1 MVPPAK
7 PGHRKRLPPDV
18 KRVVCPHLGTPVFRA
33 GCWGRPHATHRCWA
47 SGTPK
52 PISRGVQ
59 ARFCLNVAWA
69 RCPRLQVQ
77 RAFHFRQLVSLFSPT
92 YNDPL
97 LPPVGEL
104 APLIERSPSVSPA
117 LWGAA
122 LGPLAT
128 AVAVFSLLT
137 WQTFHWSTPALSQVN
152 SLPEAGTIAQN
163 ANVEE
168 NAAETA
174 FPLSE
179 PEKPSVPPVAPD
191 QTGGTGQIA
200 LAPATPTPTPA
211 PFVPVRAPEEPAP
224 APTLEPTPIVTPG
237 PFPPAATTPPTR
249 ILIPAIKVDAP
260 VVPVGAYY
268 VREGPYLVRYYQVAE
283 YAAGWHQDS
292 ALPGAPGNTVIAG
305 HNNMKGEVFRN
316 LSELEP
322 GDQVYLEA
330 DGRWYPYRVV
340 QRLLLREVGVPPEQQ
355 FENARWIAPTNDVR
369 LTLVSCW
376 PYETNT
382 HRVIVVAVPDGSQ

>member
-1 MVPPAK
+1 MS
-7 PGHRKRLPPDV
+7 
-18 KRVVCPHLGTPVFRA
+18 F
-33 GCWGRPHATHRCWA
+33 
-47 SGTPK
+47 
-52 PISRGVQ
+52 
-59 ARFCLNVAWA
+59 
-69 RCPRLQVQ
+69 
-77 RAFHFRQLVSLFSPT
+77 FRQPVSVLSSG
-92 YNDPL
+92 YRYPL
-97 LPPVGEL
+97 LPILGEL
-104 APLIERSPSVSPA
+104 TPFVEPSRSVSPA
-117 LWGAA
+117 LWGAT

-137 WQTFHWSTPALSQVN
+137 WQTLHWSTPVLSQVAN
-152 SLPEAGTIAQN
+152 LPEAGSLAQH
-163 ANVEE
+163 ANVEG
-168 NAAETA
+168 NLAETDT
-174 FPLSE
+174 PLLE
-179 PEKPSVPPVAPD
+179 PSVAPVSPD
-191 QTGGTGQIA
+191 QTGGTGQAA
-200 LAPATPTPTPA
+200 LALATPTPTSA
-211 PFVPVRAPEEPAP
+211 PFVPVRAPEAPAP

-305 HNNMKGEVFRN
+305 HNNMKGEVFRY

-340 QRLLLREVGVPPEQQ
+340 QKLLLREVGVPPEQQ
-355 FENARWIAPTNDVR
+355 FENARWIAPTHDVR